1 VQFSHRRSQPHGSR
15 LLTRLDEEKLSVI
28 IVSKSKVLYTSK
40 VHGIAPLID
49 AIDKL
54 GVDAL
59 RGSEVADR
67 VIGKASALLIC
78 YFEARKAF
86 AKIMSVAGA
95 EVLRSHAIDFLT
107 EKSTKEIR
115 NRNNSDICPFEKAVL
130 QIDNPSEAYR
140 LIKSQIRRTDSSSGR
155 C

>member
-1 VQFSHRRSQPHGSR
+1 VSQ
-15 LLTRLDEEKLSVI
+15 LLARLDKEELSVI
-28 IVSKSKVLYTSK
+28 IVSKSKVLYTSQ

-49 AIDKL
+49 AIDRV

-78 YFEARKAF
+78 YFEAKKAF

-95 EVLRSHAIDFLT
+95 EVLRSHAIDFFT

-130 QIDNPSEAYR
+130 QVDNPSEAYR
-140 LIKSQIRRTDSSSGR
+140 LIKLQIGRKNSDSRR